1 MLDAQRQL
9 HPHRKINPFSG
20 CHMAYSHSHPPLS
33 AVFASVIS
41 PTIFSRFSLSVE
53 LEGTAKYLQ
62 VREIRKLC
70 NAAPATETWRER
82 RVGMN
87 YTCFRGGLQIC
98 PNKCTRG
105 NDCDISSYNARL
117 LNMKGANYSFPPKAK
132 WLVWKT
138 ADSNSRSLVCIHWRT
153 FSVSACE
160 TEREL
165 IWPRLCVGW

>member
-1 MLDAQRQL
+1 MRLSTETTYLLYVRCPTTAPSSQKNKSL
-9 HPHRKINPFSG
+9 LWL
-20 CHMAYSHSHPPLS
+20 SHGLFTFTSSLS

-41 PTIFSRFSLSVE
+41 LTIFSRFSLSVE
-53 LEGTAKYLQ
+53 LEGAAKYLQ

-117 LNMKGANYSFPPKAK
+117 LNMKGANYSFPPK
-132 WLVWKT
+132 VI
-138 ADSNSRSLVCIHWRT
+138 SLKNC
-153 FSVSACE
+153 
-160 TEREL
+160 
-165 IWPRLCVGW
+165 